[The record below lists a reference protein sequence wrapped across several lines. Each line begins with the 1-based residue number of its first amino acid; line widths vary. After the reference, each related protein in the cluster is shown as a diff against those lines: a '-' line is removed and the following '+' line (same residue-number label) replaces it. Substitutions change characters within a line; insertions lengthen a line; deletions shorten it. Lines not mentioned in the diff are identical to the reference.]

1 MTFVGKT
8 GFKKV
13 ETMVIQVLDHCK
25 YISSAHTEK
34 VTTSNC
40 WHSTISE
47 IPIWMADLENAI
59 AAVKQKGLKVPLVV
73 FGHMHQSLQLG
84 PILERTMV
92 VVGSDRTVYLNAAV
106 VPRVRY
112 KMISQT
118 GSLHRNNLLD
128 GVGRFGR
135 EVESKH
141 DTEHSGT
148 SLAGALH
155 RLDLGIGI
163 TERHFVLVDFD
174 DGEVKK
180 IKEVWVAI
188 GDGACTD
195 EQKILYSSDSVPASS
210 WIAALVLHHFF
221 QISSI
226 RAALTNLNEEAC
238 PFRETIAIMFRVAET
253 PPHLGKC
260 GVMWVLTSPVAK
272 MQIMFQHCFLSD
284 SQHHDWVFL

>member
-1 MTFVGKT
+1 
-8 GFKKV
+8 
-13 ETMVIQVLDHCK
+13 L
-25 YISSAHTEK
+25 
-34 VTTSNC
+34 
-40 WHSTISE
+40 TISE
-47 IPIWMADLENAI
+47 IPIWRADLENAI

-106 VPRVRY
+106 VPRVRN

-128 GVGRFGR
+128 GVGRFGK

-210 WIAALVLHHFF
+210 
-221 QISSI
+221 
-226 RAALTNLNEEAC
+226 
-238 PFRETIAIMFRVAET
+238 
-253 PPHLGKC
+253 
-260 GVMWVLTSPVAK
+260 
-272 MQIMFQHCFLSD
+272 
-284 SQHHDWVFL
+284 

>member
-25 YISSAHTEK
+25 YNSSAHTEK

-40 WHSTISE
+40 WHLTISK
-47 IPIWMADLENAI
+47 IPIWMADLETAI

-92 VVGSDRTVYLNAAV
+92 VFSDRTVYLNAAV
-106 VPRVRY
+106 VPRVRN
-112 KMISQT
+112 KMIPQT

-128 GVGRFGR
+128 GVGRFGK
-135 EVESKH
+135 EVQSKH

-155 RLDLGIGI
+155 RLDWGIGI

-210 WIAALVLHHFF
+210 
-221 QISSI
+221 
-226 RAALTNLNEEAC
+226 
-238 PFRETIAIMFRVAET
+238 
-253 PPHLGKC
+253 
-260 GVMWVLTSPVAK
+260 
-272 MQIMFQHCFLSD
+272 
-284 SQHHDWVFL
+284 

>member
-1 MTFVGKT
+1 
-8 GFKKV
+8 
-13 ETMVIQVLDHCK
+13 L
-25 YISSAHTEK
+25 
-34 VTTSNC
+34 
-40 WHSTISE
+40 TISE
-47 IPIWMADLENAI
+47 IPIWRADLENAI

-106 VPRVRY
+106 VPRVRN

-118 GSLHRNNLLD
+118 GRNNLLD
-128 GVGRFGR
+128 GVGRFGK

-148 SLAGALH
+148 LLAGALH
-155 RLDLGIGI
+155 RLDLGIGV
-163 TERHFVLVDFD
+163 TERHFVLVDFN

-210 WIAALVLHHFF
+210 
-221 QISSI
+221 
-226 RAALTNLNEEAC
+226 
-238 PFRETIAIMFRVAET
+238 
-253 PPHLGKC
+253 
-260 GVMWVLTSPVAK
+260 
-272 MQIMFQHCFLSD
+272 
-284 SQHHDWVFL
+284 